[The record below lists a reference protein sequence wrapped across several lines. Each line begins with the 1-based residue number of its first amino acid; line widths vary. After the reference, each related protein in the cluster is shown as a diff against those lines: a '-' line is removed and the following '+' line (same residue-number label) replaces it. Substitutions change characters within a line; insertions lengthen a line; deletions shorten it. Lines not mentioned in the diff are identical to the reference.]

1 MDLNIY
7 NILLIVSVIA
17 LLILAIRYYSLTKQI
32 VSKISVELNESQKHF
47 DIYKKKMEPLSK
59 YLSIVNAEEEAKRIK
74 AEAKKIRDGAQFD
87 YNIKIAQSN
96 EIAESVLNDSRIK
109 AKEIRL
115 NAEEEAKRI
124 KAEATEIFDSAQFD
138 YNIKIIES
146 QKIAESVVNDSK
158 IKAKEIRLNAE
169 KHLQEAYDLANKL
182 ETEAKAKAQEI
193 SGSAWEA
200 KENAE
205 QYEATVKAMKN
216 IIKGYGD
223 EYLIPNRSVLDE
235 LAEEYDHKQAGQE
248 LAKIRN
254 LIKSMIKNGE
264 AAECDYAEPYRRT
277 TAIDFVLDAF
287 NGKVDTIMVKV
298 KNDNYG
304 KLKQQ
309 LEDAFRI
316 VNHNGKAFRNAR
328 IVPRFF
334 EVVIDQLKWAVAVQE
349 LKRIDQEEQR
359 RIKEQM
365 REEEKARIE
374 YEKARIEA
382 EKEEKMLQ
390 KAMAEAQKKLE
401 AAAEEERA
409 FYETKLTKLKEQLAE
424 AEARGQRALS
434 MAQQTKQGHVYVIS
448 NIGSFGDNVFKV
460 GLTRRLE
467 PIDRVK
473 ELGNASVPFEFDVH
487 AMIHSENAP
496 ELEKELHQGFAQYQ
510 VNKINPRKEF
520 FRIPISAIK
529 DKIDELG
536 YEVHWTMKA
545 EATQYRESVQIEK
558 KLDN

>member
-1 MDLNIY
+1 LDLNIY

-32 VSKISVELNESQKHF
+32 VSKISVELNESQKRF

-74 AEAKKIRDGAQFD
+74 AEATKIR
-87 YNIKIAQSN
+87 
-96 EIAESVLNDSRIK
+96 
-109 AKEIRL
+109 
-115 NAEEEAKRI
+115 
-124 KAEATEIFDSAQFD
+124 DSAQFD
-138 YNIKIIES
+138 YNIKIAES
-146 QKIAESVVNDSK
+146 NKIAESILD
-158 IKAKEIRLNAE
+158 
-169 KHLQEAYDLANKL
+169 DLK
-182 ETEAKAKAQEI
+182 
-193 SGSAWEA
+193 S
-200 KENAE
+200 KENDIRRKTEHLLKEAN
-205 QYEATVKAMKN
+205 QYEAIVKSMKN
-216 IIKGYGD
+216 TIEGYGD

-235 LAEEYDHKQAGQE
+235 LADEYDHKEAGQE

-254 LIKSMIKNGE
+254 QIKSMIKNGE
-264 AAECDYAEPYRRT
+264 AAECDFVSPDRRKSAI
-277 TAIDFVLDAF
+277 TAILDIF
-287 NGKVDTIMVKV
+287 SSKIDIIMAKV
-298 KNDNYG
+298 KNNNYG
-304 KLKQQ
+304 KLRQQ
-309 LEDAFRI
+309 LEDAFRL
-316 VNHNGKAFRNAR
+316 VNYNGKTLHNVR
-328 IVPRFF
+328 IKQIFF
-334 EVVIDQLKWAVAVQE
+334 EVIMEQLKWTVAVQE

-467 PIDRVK
+467 PLDRVK
-473 ELGNASVPFEFDVH
+473 ELGNASVPFDFDVH
-487 AMIHSENAP
+487 AMIYSENAP
-496 ELEKELHQGFAQYQ
+496 ELERSLHQSFAQYQ
-510 VNKINPRKEF
+510 VNKVNSRKEF

-529 DKIDELG
+529 DKIDGLG
-536 YEVHWTMKA
+536 YEIHWTMKA
-545 EATQYRESVQIEK
+545 EAIQYRESVQIEK

>member
-32 VSKISVELNESQKHF
+32 VSKITVELNESQKHF

-74 AEAKKIRDGAQFD
+74 AEATKIRDGAQFD

-409 FYETKLTKLKEQLAE
+409 FYETKL
-424 AEARGQRALS
+424 
-434 MAQQTKQGHVYVIS
+434 
-448 NIGSFGDNVFKV
+448 
-460 GLTRRLE
+460 
-467 PIDRVK
+467 
-473 ELGNASVPFEFDVH
+473 
-487 AMIHSENAP
+487 
-496 ELEKELHQGFAQYQ
+496 
-510 VNKINPRKEF
+510 
-520 FRIPISAIK
+520 
-529 DKIDELG
+529 
-536 YEVHWTMKA
+536 
-545 EATQYRESVQIEK
+545 
-558 KLDN
+558 

>member
-1 MDLNIY
+1 LDLNIY

-32 VSKISVELNESQKHF
+32 VSKITVELNESQKHF

>member
-1 MDLNIY
+1 MDLNY
-7 NILLIVSVIA
+7 NILLIVLVIA
-17 LLILAIRYYSLTKQI
+17 LIILAIRYYYLTKT
-32 VSKISVELNESQKHF
+32 VSKISVELNESQKRF
-47 DIYKKKMEPLSK
+47 DIYKKKMEPLSR
-59 YLSIVNAEEEAKRIK
+59 YLSIVNAEEEAKRIR
-74 AEAKKIRDGAQFD
+74 AEAAKIR
-87 YNIKIAQSN
+87 
-96 EIAESVLNDSRIK
+96 
-109 AKEIRL
+109 
-115 NAEEEAKRI
+115 
-124 KAEATEIFDSAQFD
+124 DSAQFD
-138 YNIKIIES
+138 YNIKIAES
-146 QKIAESVVNDSK
+146 NRIAESVVNDSK
-158 IKAKEIRLNAE
+158 NKAKEISLKAE
-169 KHLQEAYDLANKL
+169 QHLQEAYALANKL

-235 LAEEYDHKQAGQE
+235 LADEYDHKEAGQE

-264 AAECDYAEPYRRT
+264 AAECDYSEPYRRT
-277 TAIDFVLDAF
+277 TAIEFVLDAF
-287 NGKVDTIMVKV
+287 NGKVDTIMAKV

-328 IVPRFF
+328 IEPRFF
-334 EVVIDQLKWAVAVQE
+334 EVVIDQLKWAVAAQE

-390 KAMAEAQKKLE
+390 KAMSEAQKKLE

-409 FYETKLTKLKEQLAE
+409 FYENKLTKLKEQLAE

-467 PIDRVK
+467 PLDRVK
-473 ELGNASVPFEFDVH
+473 ELGNASVPFDFDVH

-496 ELEKELHQGFAQYQ
+496 ELERELHQSFAQYQ
-510 VNKINPRKEF
+510 VNKVNPRKEF

-529 DKIDELG
+529 EKIDRLG
-536 YEVHWTMKA
+536 YETHWTMKA

-558 KLDN
+558 N